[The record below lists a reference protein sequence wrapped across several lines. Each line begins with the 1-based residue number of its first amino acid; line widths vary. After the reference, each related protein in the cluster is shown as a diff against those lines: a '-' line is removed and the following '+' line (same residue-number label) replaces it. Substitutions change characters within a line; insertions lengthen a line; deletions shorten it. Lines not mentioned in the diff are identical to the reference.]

1 MDKILELKKH
11 LISMTLDAEKFFLKK
26 NNSAGIR
33 ARKKLQKIK
42 KISQDIRNF
51 IQNLKFKFVQK
62 KAKIKAAQAAYF
74 GKNILSSEKFRLRC
88 LRENKPKTYKVLNLT
103 GICIDEKKNIREISQ
118 KIHINS
124 CLDTLFDSKNAAT
137 IPVYSIFNYNN

>member
-11 LISMTLDAEKFFLKK
+11 LKSMTLDAEKFFLKK

-51 IQNLKFKFVQK
+51 IQNVKFKFVQK
-62 KAKIKAAQAAYF
+62 KAKIKAAQAVYF

-88 LRENKPKTYKVLNLT
+88 LRENKLKTSKVFNLT
-103 GICIDEKKNIREISQ
+103 GHYIDEKKNNREILQ
-118 KIHINS
+118 KIPINS
-124 CLDTLFDSKNAAT
+124 CLETLLDSKNPAP

>member
-11 LISMTLDAEKFFLKK
+11 LKSMTLDAEKFFLKK

-51 IQNLKFKFVQK
+51 IQNVKFKFVQK
-62 KAKIKAAQAAYF
+62 KAKIKAAQAVYF
-74 GKNILSSEKFRLRC
+74 GKNIHVRLRPS
-88 LRENKPKTYKVLNLT
+88 LVIEIKRVLT
-103 GICIDEKKNIREISQ
+103 S
-118 KIHINS
+118 
-124 CLDTLFDSKNAAT
+124 
-137 IPVYSIFNYNN
+137 

>member
-1 MDKILELKKH
+1 
-11 LISMTLDAEKFFLKK
+11 MTLDAEKFFLKK

-51 IQNLKFKFVQK
+51 IQNVKFKFVQK
-62 KAKIKAAQAAYF
+62 KAKIKAAQAVYF

-88 LRENKPKTYKVLNLT
+88 LRENKSKISKVLNLT
-103 GICIDEKKNIREISQ
+103 GLYIHEKKNREISQ
-118 KIHINS
+118 KIPISS
-124 CLDTLFDSKNAAT
+124 CMNTLFDSKNPAP

>member
-33 ARKKLQKIK
+33 VRKKLQKIK

-51 IQNLKFKFVQK
+51 IQNVKFKFVQK

-88 LRENKPKTYKVLNLT
+88 LRENKSKISKVLNLT
-103 GICIDEKKNIREISQ
+103 GLYIHEKKNREISQ
-118 KIHINS
+118 KITISS
-124 CLDTLFDSKNAAT
+124 CMNTLFDSKNPAP

>member
-1 MDKILELKKH
+1 MDKIVKLKKH
-11 LISMTLDAEKFFLKK
+11 LKSMTLDAEKFFLKK

-51 IQNLKFKFVQK
+51 IQNIKFKFIQK

-74 GKNILSSEKFRLRC
+74 GKDILLSEEYRLRC
-88 LRENKPKTYKVLNLT
+88 LKENKLKGSKALDLT
-103 GICIDEKKNIREISQ
+103 RFYMNEKRNSNETSQ
-118 KIHINS
+118 MMTSNNS
-124 CLDTLFDSKNAAT
+124 LETLFDPKNPT
-137 IPVYSIFNYNN
+137 PIPAYSIFNYSN